1 MTDNKHTPGPIS
13 YYKCACGHR
22 ACTQYTLSTQGS
34 AGFDEADARLYAA
47 APDLLAAAEAM
58 RDALPGSWDC
68 EQTPGGREAWNALLA
83 AIAKATGAA

>member
-34 AGFDEADARLYAA
+34 VGFDEADARLYAA
-47 APDLLAAAEAM
+47 APDLLAALI
-58 RDALPGSWDC
+58 ALEREYGP
-68 EQTPGGREAWNALLA
+68 QTLRLAAA